1 MGHNF
6 SGVTLHRTAGSAL
19 DNNIGSIM
27 SFRPAMFESASPH
40 TIFVSLGYMA
50 CSSLM
55 LVVNKLA
62 VHLIPA
68 PLMLLFAQLACTAL
82 VVRGASLVSDLDV
95 ESLKWSKVKA
105 FLPASMIFLLTISLN
120 MKTLQYANVETFI
133 VFRASTPLAL
143 SVLEWVFLNRELP
156 TRKSVISLAGLSTGS
171 FFYVYSDSNFEVKG
185 YAFVALWYL
194 VFCVDQLY
202 LRRIIDVVPMSS
214 NWGRVYYSNILSCMP
229 LPFLAYQQQEQAPA
243 VWSTSA
249 VFVFVLSLILGTS
262 ISYFAWATRS
272 LLSATSFSVL
282 GNICKVVSILI
293 NVTIWDKHATP
304 LGLLCLSLCLGSA
317 LLYEQAPMKG
327 GTAKAQ
333 TISAPPVSKPN
344 LEDLEAAALL
354 DDEESDYKEV

>member
-1 MGHNF
+1 MGDHPATRPTGIDPPAP
-6 SGVTLHRTAGSAL
+6 S
-19 DNNIGSIM
+19 M
-27 SFRPAMFESASPH
+27 SFRPTMFESASPH
-40 TIFVSLGYMA
+40 TIFVSCGYMA

-68 PLMLLFAQLACTAL
+68 PLMLLFAQLAMTAI
-82 VVRGASLVSDLDV
+82 VVCGASMVSSLDV
-95 ESLKWSKVKA
+95 EALKWSKVKG

-185 YAFVALWYL
+185 YAFVALWYV

-202 LRRIIDVVPMSS
+202 LRKIIDVVPMSS

-229 LPFLAYQQQEQAPA
+229 LPFIAYAQQEQAPA
-243 VWSTSA
+243 V
-249 VFVFVLSLILGTS
+249 FVFILSLILGTS

-282 GNICKVVSILI
+282 SNICKVVSILI

-304 LGLLCLSLCLGSA
+304 LGLLCLSLCLGCA
-317 LLYEQAPMKG
+317 LFYEQAPLKG
-327 GTAKAQ
+327 STSAIPAAVAARPKDDLEDPAGEAAPL
-333 TISAPPVSKPN
+333 ISAAQDP
-344 LEDLEAAALL
+344 
-354 DDEESDYKEV
+354 ESESKEV

>member
-1 MGHNF
+1 MGDTRLNGIDAPVLLT
-6 SGVTLHRTAGSAL
+6 STHRVV
-19 DNNIGSIM
+19 M
-27 SFRPAMFESASPH
+27 FRPAIFDGASPH

-68 PLMLLFAQLACTAL
+68 PLMLLFAQLAVTAF
-82 VVRGASLVSDLDV
+82 VVRGASLVSSLDV
-95 ESLKWSKVKA
+95 GELRWNKVKG

-143 SVLEWVFLNRELP
+143 SVLEYIFMNRELP
-156 TRKSVISLAGLSTGS
+156 TRKSTVSLAGLTFGS
-171 FFYVYSDSNFEVKG
+171 ALYVYQDANFEVKG
-185 YAFVALWYL
+185 YAFVALWYV

-214 NWGRVYYSNILSCMP
+214 NWGRVYYSNVLSCMP
-229 LPFLAYQQQEQAPA
+229 LPFIAYMQQEQPPPA
-243 VWSTSA
+243 WSTSA
-249 VFVFVLSLILGTS
+249 VFVFILSLILGTS

-282 GNICKVVSILI
+282 GNICKVVSILV

-304 LGLLCLSLCLGSA
+304 TGLICLTLCLGCA
-317 LLYEQAPMKG
+317 LFYEQAPLKG
-327 GTAKAQ
+327 STQA
-333 TISAPPVSKPN
+333 IAPPKLD
-344 LEDLEAAALL
+344 LEDPQGETAPLVGEVET
-354 DDEESDYKEV
+354 DTESESKEV